1 MPKIYE
7 YRGVAGLVAAPII
20 EDSTSAYT
28 VGDVIEI
35 AGVSEIAR
43 ATESTNES
51 HYYDNMAAVVI
62 SSTGADTITINAS
75 AIPLDVLAK
84 ITGQTYDS
92 AKGMF
97 VERERTPGYWALGYK
112 TKTTDGV
119 EMFVWRQKGQFN
131 MPDQTNSTENDG
143 TDANG
148 QELTFTGVGT
158 VHKYTLDGKLTS
170 IKAVT
175 VDTSVND
182 IDETTFFSTVQTPDT
197 ISGAPTVTGI
207 GVAPSSASVAEGGKV
222 QLSATLYPQGAT
234 GTITWSSLAD
244 GTASVDANG
253 EVTGVA
259 AGSATIT
266 ASVSD
271 GTSTFTDTCT
281 ITVTSA

>member
-20 EDSTSAYT
+20 EDSTEHFT
-28 VGDVIEI
+28 VGDVIEL
-35 AGVSEIAR
+35 AGVSEIAK
-43 ATESTNES
+43 ATDSTNEA

-62 SSTGADTITINAS
+62 SSTGADTLTINTS

-84 ITGQTYDS
+84 ITGQTYDA
-92 AKGMF
+92 AKGLF

-119 EMFVWRQKGQFN
+119 VMFVWRQKGTFN
-131 MPDQTNSTENDG
+131 MPDQTNATENDG

-148 QELTFTGVGT
+148 QELIYTGVGT

-175 VDTSVND
+175 VDTSVNPL
-182 IDETTFFSTVQTPDT
+182 DETTFFSTVQTPDS
-197 ISGAPTVTGI
+197 ISGAPEVTGI
-207 GVAPSSASVAEGGKV
+207 GVAPSSASVAEGSKI
-222 QLSATLYPQGAT
+222 QLSATLYPEGAV
-234 GTITWSSLAD
+234 GTVTWSSND
-244 GTASVDANG
+244 TSTATVSASG

-266 ASVSD
+266 ATCN
-271 GTSTFTDTCT
+271 GYTDTCAV
-281 ITVTSA
+281 TVTA

>member
-7 YRGVAGLVAAPII
+7 YRGVAGLVAAPIL
-20 EDSTSAYT
+20 EDSTENFIT
-28 VGDVIEI
+28 GDVIEL
-35 AGVSEIAR
+35 AGVSEISKE
-43 ATESTNES
+43 TESTNEA

-62 SSTGADTITINAS
+62 SSTGADTITINTS

-92 AKGMF
+92 AKGLF

-119 EMFVWRQKGQFN
+119 DMYVWRQKGTFN
-131 MPDQTNSTENDG
+131 MPGQTNATENDG

-148 QELTFTGVGT
+148 QELTYTGVST
-158 VHKYTLDGKLTS
+158 IHKYSLDGKLTG

-175 VDTSVND
+175 VDTSVNAV
-182 IDETTFFSTVQTPDT
+182 DETTFFASVQTPAT
-197 ISGAPTVTGI
+197 ISGAPEVTGI
-207 GVAPSSASVAEGGKV
+207 GVIPSAVSVAEGAKV
-222 QLSATLYPQGAT
+222 QLSATLFPAGAT
-234 GTITWSSLAD
+234 GEITWSSSAD
-244 GTASVDANG
+244 ATATVSATG

-266 ASVSD
+266 ATC
-271 GTSTFTDTCT
+271 GTFTDTCAV
-281 ITVTSA
+281 TVTA

>member
-7 YRGVAGLVAAPII
+7 YRGVAGLVAAPIL
-20 EDSTSAYT
+20 EDSTENFT
-28 VGDVIEI
+28 TGDVIEL
-35 AGVSEIAR
+35 AGVSEISKE
-43 ATESTNES
+43 TESTNEA

-62 SSTGADTITINAS
+62 SSTGADTITINTS

-92 AKGMF
+92 AKGLF

-119 EMFVWRQKGQFN
+119 DMYVWRQKGTFN
-131 MPDQTNSTENDG
+131 MPGQTNATENDG

-148 QELTFTGVGT
+148 QELTYTGVST
-158 VHKYTLDGKLTS
+158 IHKYSLDGKLTG

-175 VDTSVND
+175 VDTSVNAV
-182 IDETTFFSTVQTPDT
+182 DETTFFANVQTPAT
-197 ISGAPTVTGI
+197 ISGAPEVTGI
-207 GVAPSSASVAEGGKV
+207 GVIPSAVSVAEGAKV
-222 QLSATLYPQGAT
+222 QLSATLFPAGAT
-234 GTITWSSLAD
+234 GEITWSSSAD
-244 GTASVDANG
+244 GTATVSATG

-266 ASVSD
+266 ATC
-271 GTSTFTDTCT
+271 GTFTDTCAV
-281 ITVTSA
+281 TVTA

>member
-20 EDSTSAYT
+20 EDSTEHFT
-28 VGDVIEI
+28 VGDVIEL
-35 AGVSEIAR
+35 AGVSEIAK
-43 ATESTNES
+43 ATDSTNEA

-62 SSTGADTITINAS
+62 SSTGADTLTINTS

-84 ITGQTYDS
+84 ITGQTYDA
-92 AKGMF
+92 AKGLF

-119 EMFVWRQKGQFN
+119 VMFVWRQKGTFN
-131 MPDQTNSTENDG
+131 MPDQNNSTENDG

-148 QELTFTGVGT
+148 QELIYTGVGT

-175 VDTSVND
+175 VDTSVNPL
-182 IDETTFFSTVQTPDT
+182 DETTFFSTVQTPDS
-197 ISGAPTVTGI
+197 ISGAPEVTGI
-207 GVAPSSASVAEGGKV
+207 GVAPSSASVAEGSKI
-222 QLSATLYPQGAT
+222 QLSATLYPEGAV
-234 GTITWSSLAD
+234 GTVTWSSND
-244 GTASVDANG
+244 TSTATVSASG

-266 ASVSD
+266 ATCN
-271 GTSTFTDTCT
+271 GYTDTCAV
-281 ITVTSA
+281 TVTA